1 MNKNPLFTALLLFI
15 SVTAGAQEAPV
26 DSIRFFTDEGLIQVN
41 LSTDLRQVQTETRQG
56 VFQQASISMLFP
68 DSTLINETISVS
80 ARGNF
85 RRNYCRI
92 PPMMMNFRNKGAP
105 RLQSLGKLKLVI
117 GCGLNPVDEELLL
130 KEYLVYK
137 IYNILEDRSFR
148 VRLMRIN
155 YTDTRKKLKPFS
167 QFAFLI
173 EDDGDMAR
181 RNGCHKKDEVKMM
194 TEATNRDMMTMV
206 ALFQYMIGNTDW
218 AVPANHNIKLIF
230 DKKNK
235 NAPPYVV
242 PYDFDY
248 CGLVDASYAI
258 PHETIGT
265 EKVTERVYRGFPRTM
280 EELQIQLDVFRS
292 KKDSIFKTIDS
303 FELLSSK
310 TRKEMTSYLQEFFEL
325 IENKRAVSMAFI
337 DEARVN

>member
-1 MNKNPLFTALLLFI
+1 MIKNRIFPVLFLLF
-15 SVTAGAQEAPV
+15 SLAVRAQVAPV
-26 DSIRFFTDEGLIQVN
+26 DSIRFFTDEGLIQAT
-41 LSTDLRQVQTETRQG
+41 LSTDLKQVQAETKQD
-56 VFQQASISMLFP
+56 VFQPATISFLFP
-68 DSTLINETISVS
+68 DSTLINEPISVS

-92 PPMMMNFRNKGAP
+92 PPMMLNFRNAGAL

-117 GCGLNPVDEELLL
+117 GCGINPVDEELLL

-137 IYNILEDRSFR
+137 IYNLLEDRSFR
-148 VRLMRIN
+148 VRLMKIS

-167 QFAFLI
+167 QYAFLI

-181 RNGCHKKDEVKMM
+181 RNGCQKKDEVKLL
-194 TEATNRDMMTMV
+194 TEATNRDMMTLV

-218 AVPANHNIKLIF
+218 AVPNNHNIKLIY

-235 NAPPYVV
+235 NQPPFVV

-258 PHETIGT
+258 PNEIIGT

-280 EELQIQLDVFRS
+280 EELQISLDIFRN
-292 KKDSIFKTIDS
+292 KKESIYKLVNS
-303 FELLSSK
+303 FELLSAK
-310 TRKEMTSYLQEFFEL
+310 TRKDMYNYLKEFFEL
-325 IENKRAVSMAFI
+325 IEDKRAVKNIFI
-337 DEARVN
+337 DRARVN

>member
-1 MNKNPLFTALLLFI
+1 MCKTRFLTVLFLFF
-15 SVTAGAQEAPV
+15 SLAGWSQSDPV
-26 DSIRFFTDEGLIQVN
+26 DSLRFFTDEGLIQVN
-41 LSTDLRQVQTETRQG
+41 LTTDLRQVQTETKQG
-56 VFQQASISMLFP
+56 VFQPASISMLFP
-68 DSTLINETISVS
+68 DSTLINEQISVS

-92 PPMMMNFRNKGAP
+92 PPMMLNFRNTGAP

-117 GCGLNPVDEELLL
+117 GCGVNPADEELLL
-130 KEYLVYK
+130 KEFLVYK
-137 IYNILEDRSFR
+137 IYNLLDDRSFR
-148 VRLMRIN
+148 VRLLRIN
-155 YTDTRKKLKPFS
+155 YNDTRKKIKSFS
-167 QFAFLI
+167 QYAFLI

-181 RNGCHKKDEVKMM
+181 RNGCHKKDEIKLL
-194 TEATNRDMMTMV
+194 TEATNRDMMTLV

-218 AVPANHNIKLIF
+218 AVPNNHNIKLIF

-235 NAPPYVV
+235 NAPPFVV

-258 PHETIGT
+258 PNELIGT

-292 KKDSIFKTIDS
+292 KKDSIFGLINS
-303 FELLSSK
+303 FALLSMK
-310 TRKEMTSYLQEFFEL
+310 TRKEMTGYLGEFFSL
-325 IENKRAVSMAFI
+325 IEDKRAVKATFI
-337 DEARVN
+337 DKARVN

>member
-1 MNKNPLFTALLLFI
+1 MKKFHLVAILLMLFARVA
-15 SVTAGAQEAPV
+15 SAQEGTV
-26 DSIRFFTDEGLIQVN
+26 DSIRFFTDEGLIEVT
-41 LSTDLRQVQTETRQG
+41 LDTDLKAVQTETKQD
-56 VFQQASISMLFP
+56 VFQPAQIRMLFP
-68 DSTLINETISVS
+68 DSTVIDEKISVS

-92 PPMMMNFRNKGAP
+92 PPMMLNFRNTGAP

-117 GCGLNPVDEELLL
+117 GCGINPADEELLL

-137 IYNILEDRSFR
+137 IYNQLDDRSFR
-148 VRLMRIN
+148 VRLLRIHYN
-155 YTDTRKKLKPFS
+155 DTRKKIKSFS
-167 QFAFLI
+167 QYAFLI

-181 RNGCHKKDEVKMM
+181 RNDCRKKDEVKLL
-194 TEATNRDMMTMV
+194 TEATNRDMMTLV

-218 AVPANHNIKLIF
+218 AVPNNHNIKLIY
-230 DKKNK
+230 DRKNK

-248 CGLVDASYAI
+248 CGLVDASYAV
-258 PHETIGT
+258 PNEVIGT

-292 KKDSIFKTIDS
+292 KKDRIFGLINS
-303 FELLSSK
+303 FELLNAK
-310 TRKEMTSYLQEFFEL
+310 TRKGMISYLEEFYSL
-325 IENKRAVSMAFI
+325 IEDKREVKTQFI
-337 DEARVN
+337 DKARVN

>member
-1 MNKNPLFTALLLFI
+1 MSKNRLLTVLFLFFSMI
-15 SVTAGAQEAPV
+15 SWSQNEPV
-26 DSIRFFTDEGLIQVN
+26 DSVRFFTDEGLIQVN
-41 LSTDLRQVQTETRQG
+41 LTTDLKQVQTETKQG
-56 VFQQASISMLFP
+56 VFQPATISMLFP
-68 DSTLINETISVS
+68 DSTLINEQISVS

-92 PPMMMNFRNKGAP
+92 PPMMLNFRNTGAP

-117 GCGLNPVDEELLL
+117 GCGINPADEELLL

-137 IYNILEDRSFR
+137 IYNLLDDRSFR
-148 VRLMRIN
+148 VRLLKIN
-155 YTDTRKKLKPFS
+155 YTDTRKKIKSFS
-167 QFAFLI
+167 QYAFLI

-181 RNGCHKKDEVKMM
+181 RNGCHKKDEVKLL

-206 ALFQYMIGNTDW
+206 AIFQYMIGNTDW
-218 AVPANHNIKLIF
+218 AVPNNHNIKLIF

-258 PHETIGT
+258 PNEIIGT

-280 EELQIQLDVFRS
+280 EEIQIQLDVFRS
-292 KKDSIFKTIDS
+292 KKDSIFGLINS
-303 FELLSSK
+303 FGLLNSK
-310 TRKEMTSYLQEFFEL
+310 IRKEMTGYLDEFFRM
-325 IENKRAVSMAFI
+325 IEDKRAVKTAFI
-337 DEARVN
+337 DKARVN

>member
-1 MNKNPLFTALLLFI
+1 MSKHRLLTVLFLFFTFI
-15 SVTAGAQEAPV
+15 SWSQNAPV
-26 DSIRFFTDEGLIQVN
+26 DSVRFFTEEGLIQVN
-41 LSTDLRQVQTETRQG
+41 LTTDLKQVQTENKQG
-56 VFQQASISMLFP
+56 VFQPATISMLFP
-68 DSTLINETISVS
+68 DSTLINEQISVS

-92 PPMMMNFRNKGAP
+92 PPMMLNFRNTGAP

-117 GCGLNPVDEELLL
+117 GCGINPADEELLL

-137 IYNILEDRSFR
+137 IYNLLDDRSFR
-148 VRLMRIN
+148 VRLLKIN
-155 YTDTRKKLKPFS
+155 YTDTRKKIKSFS
-167 QFAFLI
+167 QYAFLI

-181 RNGCHKKDEVKMM
+181 RNGCHKKDEVKLL
-194 TEATNRDMMTMV
+194 TEATNRDMMTLV
-206 ALFQYMIGNTDW
+206 AIFQYMIGNTDW
-218 AVPANHNIKLIF
+218 AVPNNHNIKLIF

-248 CGLVDASYAI
+248 CGLVDASYAVPNEI
-258 PHETIGT
+258 IGT

-292 KKDSIFKTIDS
+292 KKDSIFGLINS
-303 FELLSSK
+303 FGLLNVK
-310 TRKEMTSYLQEFFEL
+310 TRKEMTGYLDEFFTM
-325 IENKRAVSMAFI
+325 IEDKRAVKTAFI
-337 DEARVN
+337 DKARVN